1 LSDPVKKSEKDM
13 TLEELAHNMQF
24 GADGVVYRKANAE
37 VIRRQTQAQLDATA
51 AQVKA
56 AVAEEAAANAAIK
69 AAEAAIESAGHAQR
83 NTTYMLWSVIF
94 AATSAFISLI
104 STVWTNFPK

>member
-1 LSDPVKKSEKDM
+1 
-13 TLEELAHNMQF
+13 MQF

-56 AVAEEAAANAAIK
+56 AFAEEAVANAAIK
-69 AAEAAIESAGHAQR
+69 AAEAEAKAANAAIESAGHAQR
-83 NTTYMLWSVIF
+83 D
-94 AATSAFISLI
+94 ATLSLR
-104 STVWTNFPK
+104 FPLLFH